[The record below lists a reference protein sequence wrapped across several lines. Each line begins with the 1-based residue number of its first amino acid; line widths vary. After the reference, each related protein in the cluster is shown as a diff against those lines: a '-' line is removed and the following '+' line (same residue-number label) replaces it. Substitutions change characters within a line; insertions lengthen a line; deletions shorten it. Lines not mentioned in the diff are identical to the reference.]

1 MATRTAALLFR
12 RRAAEAAPKPLQQ
25 YVAGLSTAAGHDV
38 LDDGGRSDG
47 GEGNRKQWMELP
59 PFAPLDAN
67 AAARAISRGGGGE
80 GACSNATAIRW
91 VRRCCPHMPASLVQ
105 KLFRLRK
112 VKRNLLTADTS
123 SIDGIT
129 EQLRLR
135 RVLAKDELVPGDIL
149 FLPVNIQESS
159 VAEKT
164 KKFGNKNEIDF
175 IRSLEIYKDR
185 NIIVLNKPPGMPV
198 QGGVGIKNSIDV
210 LAPMFEDSS
219 SGAPRLVHR
228 LDRDCSGVLVLGRTQ
243 LSASIMHAIFRDKT
257 ADALA
262 NGTQQVL
269 QRKYVA
275 LVMGRPRHPKG
286 LLSAPL
292 AKTGVACH
300 CIKEEKGDSA
310 WICKHWRRLNK
321 TLANTIAEK
330 VVLQD
335 GKSERLTVCAGS
347 SATSV
352 QDALTEYRVI
362 ESCPQGYTWLELFP
376 RTGRKHQLRVHCAE
390 VLGTP
395 IVGDYKYGRQAHQN
409 WSPLPMP
416 QAVDE
421 EMLKK
426 RKLPFGLSL
435 GGGSVAEEQPQLH
448 LHCKQMI
455 LPDISEAM
463 QRLQSSDA
471 DHDFSDLEKL
481 SFVAPLPLH
490 MRLSWEILKSVGK

>member
-1 MATRTAALLFR
+1 MAIRMPALIFR
-12 RRAAEAAPKPLQQ
+12 RRAAAAAPKPIQQ
-25 YVAGLSTAAGHDV
+25 YLAGLSTAVEHVIPEDNGHIA
-38 LDDGGRSDG
+38 G
-47 GEGNRKQWMELP
+47 GEENKKRWVELP

-67 AAARAISRGGGGE
+67 ATARAISRGDGGE

-91 VRRCCPHMPASLVQ
+91 VRHCCPHVPASLVQ

-112 VKRNLLTADTS
+112 VKKNLVTADTS
-123 SIDGIT
+123 STDSIT
-129 EQLRLR
+129 LQLRLR
-135 RVLAKDELVPGDIL
+135 RVSAKDELVPGDIL

-159 VAEKT
+159 VTEKT

-175 IRSLEIYKDR
+175 LRDLEIYKDR
-185 NIIVLNKPPGMPV
+185 AIIVLNKPPGMPV
-198 QGGVGIKNSIDV
+198 QGGVGIKNSIDI
-210 LAPMFEDSS
+210 LAPMFENGSS
-219 SGAPRLVHR
+219 EVPRL
-228 LDRDCSGVLVLGRTQ
+228 
-243 LSASIMHAIFRDKT
+243 
-257 ADALA
+257 
-262 NGTQQVL
+262 GTQQVL

-275 LVMGRPRHPKG
+275 LVIGRPRHPKG

-292 AKTGVACH
+292 AK
-300 CIKEEKGDSA
+300 
-310 WICKHWRRLNK
+310 
-321 TLANTIAEK
+321 

-335 GKSERLTVCAGS
+335 GRSERLTVCAGS
-347 SATSV
+347 NTASV

-362 ESCPQGYTWLELFP
+362 ESFPQGYTWLELFP

-409 WSPLPMP
+409 WMPLPMP
-416 QAVDE
+416 QTIDK

-426 RKLPFGLSL
+426 RKLPFGLTL
-435 GGGSVAEEQPQLH
+435 GGGSVAEQQPQLH

-455 LPDISEAM
+455 LPDISAAM
-463 QRLQSSDA
+463 QQLRSSDA

-490 MRLSWEILKSVGK
+490 MQLSWKILLSVGK

>member
-1 MATRTAALLFR
+1 MPALIFR
-12 RRAAEAAPKPLQQ
+12 RRAAAAAPKPIQQ
-25 YVAGLSTAAGHDV
+25 YLAGLSTAVEHVIPEDNGHIA
-38 LDDGGRSDG
+38 G
-47 GEGNRKQWMELP
+47 GEENKKRWVELP

-67 AAARAISRGGGGE
+67 ATARAISRGDGGE

-91 VRRCCPHMPASLVQ
+91 VRHCCPHVPASLVQ

-112 VKRNLLTADTS
+112 VKKNLVTADTS
-123 SIDGIT
+123 STDSIT
-129 EQLRLR
+129 LQLRLR
-135 RVLAKDELVPGDIL
+135 RVSAKDELVPGDIL

-159 VAEKT
+159 VTEKT

-175 IRSLEIYKDR
+175 LRDLEIYKDR
-185 NIIVLNKPPGMPV
+185 AIIVLNKPPGMPV
-198 QGGVGIKNSIDV
+198 QGGVGIKNSIDI
-210 LAPMFEDSS
+210 LAPMFENGSS
-219 SGAPRLVHR
+219 EVPRLVHR

-243 LSASIMHAIFRDKT
+243 FSASLMHAIFREKT
-257 ADALA
+257 ADALGD
-262 NGTQQVL
+262 GTQQVL

-275 LVMGRPRHPKG
+275 LVIGRPRHPKG

-292 AKTGVACH
+292 AK
-300 CIKEEKGDSA
+300 
-310 WICKHWRRLNK
+310 
-321 TLANTIAEK
+321 

-335 GKSERLTVCAGS
+335 GRSERLTVCAGS
-347 SATSV
+347 NTASV

-362 ESCPQGYTWLELFP
+362 ESFPQGYTWLELFP

-409 WSPLPMP
+409 WMPLPMP
-416 QAVDE
+416 QTIDK

-426 RKLPFGLSL
+426 RKLPFGLTL
-435 GGGSVAEEQPQLH
+435 GGGSVAEQQPQLH

-455 LPDISEAM
+455 LPDISAAM
-463 QRLQSSDA
+463 QQLRSSDA

-490 MRLSWEILKSVGK
+490 MQLSWKILLSVGK

>member
-12 RRAAEAAPKPLQQ
+12 RRAAAAAPKPLQQ

-38 LDDGGRSDG
+38 LDDGGRSGG
-47 GEGNRKQWMELP
+47 GEGNRKQWVELP

-67 AAARAISRGGGGE
+67 AAAQAISRGGGGE

-123 SIDGIT
+123 STDGIT

-135 RVLAKDELVPGDIL
+135 RVSAKDELVPGDIL

-198 QGGVGIKNSIDV
+198 QGGVGIKNSIDM
-210 LAPMFEDSS
+210 LSPMFEDGSS
-219 SGAPRLVHR
+219 EAPRLVHR
-228 LDRDCSGVLVLGRTQ
+228 LDRDCSGVLVLGRNQ
-243 LSASIMHAIFRDKT
+243 LSASIMHAIFREKT
-257 ADALA
+257 ADAVV

-292 AKTGVACH
+292 AK
-300 CIKEEKGDSA
+300 
-310 WICKHWRRLNK
+310 
-321 TLANTIAEK
+321 
-330 VVLQD
+330 VVLPD

-347 SATSV
+347 NTTSV
-352 QDALTEYRVI
+352 QDALTEFRVI

-416 QAVDE
+416 QAIDE

-426 RKLPFGLSL
+426 RKLPFGLAL

>member
-1 MATRTAALLFR
+1 MAMRTAALLFLR
-12 RRAAEAAPKPLQQ
+12 RRVAAAAAPRPLEP
-25 YVAGLSTAAGHDV
+25 YAAGLSTTAGHDA
-38 LDDGGRSDG
+38 LDSGG
-47 GEGNRKQWMELP
+47 GERNKKRWVELP

-67 AAARAISRGGGGE
+67 AAARAISRGDGGE

-91 VRRCCPHMPASLVQ
+91 VRRCCPHLPASLVQ

-112 VKRNLLTADTS
+112 IKKNFVTADPS
-123 SIDGIT
+123 STDASA

-135 RVLAKDELVPGDIL
+135 RVSAKDELVPGDIL
-149 FLPVNIQESS
+149 FLPVNIQESA

-164 KKFGNKNEIDF
+164 KKFDNRNEIDF
-175 IRSLEIYKDR
+175 LRSLEIYKDKA
-185 NIIVLNKPPGMPV
+185 IIVINKPPGMPV
-198 QGGVGIKNSIDV
+198 QGGVGIKNSIDI
-210 LAPMFEDSS
+210 LAPMFEENSS
-219 SGAPRLVHR
+219 AGPRLVHR
-228 LDRDCSGVLVLGRTQ
+228 LDRDCSGILVLGRTQ
-243 LSASIMHAIFRDKT
+243 LSATIMHAIFREKT

-262 NGTQQVL
+262 DGTQQVL

-275 LVMGRPRHPKG
+275 LVIGTPRHPKG

-292 AKTGVACH
+292 AK
-300 CIKEEKGDSA
+300 
-310 WICKHWRRLNK
+310 
-321 TLANTIAEK
+321 

-335 GKSERLTVCAGS
+335 GKSERLTVRAGS
-347 SATSV
+347 NTTSV

-395 IVGDYKYGRQAHQN
+395 IVGDYKYGRQTHQN
-409 WSPLPMP
+409 WTPLSMP
-416 QAVDE
+416 RTIDE
-421 EMLKK
+421 KMLEK
-426 RKLPFGLSL
+426 RKLPFGLSV
-435 GGGSVAEEQPQLH
+435 GGGSIAEEQPQLH

-455 LPDISEAM
+455 LPDVSAAM
-463 QRLQSSDA
+463 QQLQSSDG

-490 MRLSWEILKSVGK
+490 MRLSWEILKYVLK

>member
-1 MATRTAALLFR
+1 MVLL
-12 RRAAEAAPKPLQQ
+12 K
-25 YVAGLSTAAGHDV
+25 H
-38 LDDGGRSDG
+38 LD
-47 GEGNRKQWMELP
+47 W
-59 PFAPLDAN
+59 
-67 AAARAISRGGGGE
+67 
-80 GACSNATAIRW
+80 
-91 VRRCCPHMPASLVQ
+91 
-105 KLFRLRK
+105 
-112 VKRNLLTADTS
+112 
-123 SIDGIT
+123 
-129 EQLRLR
+129 
-135 RVLAKDELVPGDIL
+135 
-149 FLPVNIQESS
+149 
-159 VAEKT
+159 
-164 KKFGNKNEIDF
+164 
-175 IRSLEIYKDR
+175 
-185 NIIVLNKPPGMPV
+185 
-198 QGGVGIKNSIDV
+198 
-210 LAPMFEDSS
+210 
-219 SGAPRLVHR
+219 

-243 LSASIMHAIFRDKT
+243 LSASIMHAIFREKT

-292 AKTGVACH
+292 AK
-300 CIKEEKGDSA
+300 
-310 WICKHWRRLNK
+310 
-321 TLANTIAEK
+321 

-335 GKSERLTVCAGS
+335 GKSERLTVCSGS
-347 SATSV
+347 NSTSV

-362 ESCPQGYTWLELFP
+362 ESCPQGYSWLELFP

-409 WSPLPMP
+409 WSPLPLP
-416 QAVDE
+416 HAIDE
-421 EMLKK
+421 EMLNK
-426 RKLPFGLSL
+426 RKLPFGLAL

-490 MRLSWEILKSVGK
+490 MRLSWEILKSLGK